1 MQVLQNSG
9 ASLRSIGQRAAVIGL
24 TMGGAASAFAEG
36 ATTFDASS
44 YAAQITA
51 AIAGILVVGGAVF
64 GLMVAI
70 KSTKWARRA
79 L

>member
-1 MQVLQNSG
+1 MKNIKAKL
-9 ASLRSIGQRAAVIGL
+9 ASVGVMLL
-24 TMGGAASAFAEG
+24 ASVPAFAQVA

-44 YAAQITA
+44 YAASITA
-51 AIAGILVVGGAVF
+51 LVAGVLVVGGAVF
-64 GLMVAI
+64 GLNVAI